1 VIQMLCDIIRLGRE
15 TALNM
20 GLTSEGHLALS
31 CNSTYRDRSIAQAN
45 LGCDTRPCSSNPG
58 EMLTNLRRV
67 AVEAR
72 EFGQQERGT
81 ADVGKE
87 NLGRTYSHAVLGV
100 HVH

>member
-58 EMLTNLRRV
+58 EMLTNLRRM
-67 AVEAR
+67 AS
-72 EFGQQERGT
+72 
-81 ADVGKE
+81 DVGKE